1 MVIYSWFIQCIR
13 SLLSNTKSIIL
24 TGLLLTALLL
34 PACAGPPP
42 KAGFTASATTG
53 PAPLNVTFSDT
64 SQNAD
69 RLQWDFGD
77 GSSSTSD
84 TAGDNVTHQ
93 YTKAGSYLVVLTAVK
108 EGKQEETSTANTT
121 ITVSPG
127 ALDKVDLTA
136 TIQMTAGDTK
146 QLEITTTDEY
156 DNLVTDVNIAWSVA
170 DDEAVAITQG
180 GLLTAGEF
188 AGTFDD
194 AVWVEVTQGDISR
207 TMAASV
213 IIIPGQLE
221 QVVIAPGSVKIGM
234 EMTQQFIAVAADRY
248 GNRISGLDFTWSVEN
263 GGGTINSSGFFTA
276 GTDPD
281 TYNDT
286 VKVEATHEGITQST
300 TADVTIEPDRIAFL
314 SDQDNDEGEFDL
326 YIIDIDGEQQERLTT
341 SIIGIGYYSFSP
353 DGRRITYWVEGDIYT
368 TNDDGKWNIILLSGR
383 HAYEPAWS
391 PDGSKIAFQSWE
403 HDPDRSDGNSE
414 IYVMDVDGGN
424 LIRLTDNSAYED
436 YPTWSPDGTQIA
448 FVSDRDGNHEIYVM
462 NADGSSQRRLTRNS
476 EMDTFPTWSPDGTK
490 ILFQSDRD
498 YRCLYTMDTDGSNVT
513 RLTPTDYSSNCPSW
527 SPDGARITF
536 HEWSD
541 PDQPEICIMEKD
553 GSNIVQLTDNSA
565 IDYMPKWAP
574 RKKGIDVTEESI
586 VIPDT
591 STTNPMTTEQVTALA
606 QEAVVRIETD
616 SGSGSGFIIDP
627 DGLLLTNNHVVSDAE
642 EITVYLEDGTSY
654 KGVIKARDLVR
665 DLALV
670 RIGATGLTYL
680 EIGNLSTMK
689 LGQQVIVLGYPLG
702 SENIAVTSG
711 LVSATEY
718 DGGRNITWVQTDSAI
733 NPGNSGGPMLNL
745 QGQVIGVVSVKL
757 VGVAVE
763 GVGFAISANT
773 VNMYLPLLRDG
784 ETIFTFSAFS
794 AVSG

>member
-1 MVIYSWFIQCIR
+1 MLIYNSVLRSIR
-13 SLLSNTKSIIL
+13 SLFSGIKPIIL
-24 TGLLLTALLL
+24 TGLLVTALLL

-42 KAGFTASATTG
+42 EASFTASATTG
-53 PAPLNVTFSDT
+53 PAPLSVTFSDT

-84 TAGDNVTHQ
+84 TSGDSVTHQ
-93 YTKAGSYLVVLTAVK
+93 YTRTGSYLVVLTAIK

-136 TIQMTAGDTK
+136 TVQMAAGDTK
-146 QLEITTTDEY
+146 QMEITTTDEY
-156 DNLVTDVNIAWSVA
+156 DNMVTDVSVAWSVT
-170 DDEAVAITQG
+170 DDEAVAITEE

-188 AGTFDD
+188 AGTFNN
-194 AVWVEVTQGDISR
+194 VVRVEVTQGDITR
-207 TMAASV
+207 TATASV
-213 IIIPGQLE
+213 TITPGPLE
-221 QVVIAPGSVKIGM
+221 KVVIAPGSVEIGM
-234 EMTQQFIAVAADRY
+234 EMNQQFIAVAADRY
-248 GNRISGLDFTWSVEN
+248 GNRIPGLDFTWSVEN
-263 GGGTINSSGFFTA
+263 GGGTIEANGLFTA
-276 GTDPD
+276 STDPNTYED
-281 TYNDT
+281 TI
-286 VKVEATHEGITQST
+286 KVEATHEGITQST
-300 TADVTIEPDRIAFL
+300 TADVTVEPDRIVFL
-314 SDQDNDEGEFDL
+314 SDQDNDGDEFTL
-326 YIIDIDGEQQERLTT
+326 YIMNTKGTQQERLTT
-341 SIIGIGYYSFSP
+341 STIDVGYFSCSP
-353 DGRRITYWVEGDIYT
+353 DGRRITYWIEGDIYT
-368 TNDDGKWNIILLSGR
+368 TNDDGKWNIVLLSGR

-403 HDPDRSDGNSE
+403 HDPDRSNGNSE

-436 YPTWSPDGTQIA
+436 YPTWSPDSTQIA

-462 NADGSSQRRLTRNS
+462 DADGSNQRRLTRNS
-476 EMDTFPTWSPDGTK
+476 EMDTFPAWSPDGTE

-498 YRCLYTMDTDGSNVT
+498 YRCIYVMDTDGNNVR

-536 HEWSD
+536 HSWSD
-541 PDQPEICIMEKD
+541 PDQSEICIMDRD
-553 GSNIVQLTDNSA
+553 GSNIVRLTDNSA
-565 IDYMPKWAP
+565 IDYMPKWVP
-574 RKKGIDVTEESI
+574 RKKGIDTTEESI
-586 VIPDT
+586 VVPNT
-591 STTNPMTTEQVTALA
+591 STAMAMTTEQVTAQA
-606 QEAVVRIETD
+606 QKAVVRVETD
-616 SGSGSGFIIDP
+616 LGSGSGFIIDP

-642 EITVYLEDGTSY
+642 KITVYLDDGTSY

-670 RIGATGLTYL
+670 RIGATGLPYL
-680 EIGNLSTMK
+680 EMGDLSTVR

-702 SENIAVTSG
+702 GENVAVTSG
-711 LVSATEY
+711 LISATEF
-718 DGGRNITWVQTDSAI
+718 DSGRNITWVQTDSAI

-745 QGQVIGVVSVKL
+745 QGQVIGVVTAKM

-773 VNMYLPLLRDG
+773 VSMYLPLLKAG
-784 ETIFTFSAFS
+784 ETISAFS
-794 AVSG
+794 ALSAESG